1 MYQSKNPTVGME
13 ETKRQG
19 VKNLSRSGSTT
30 EHNAGNSSPKLDVSP
45 SGQMKILARG
55 VSYAQILLVSQ
66 EKFDPVIEIRRSPW
80 PTS

>member
-1 MYQSKNPTVGME
+1 MYQSKNPLGSE
-13 ETKRQG
+13 GESNRHG